1 MIGLSFFG
9 MDKEKILLSTLR
21 GDGRASL
28 TTISRK
34 TRIPVS
40 TLFEVLKR
48 TDKIERHTCLLNF
61 RECGFSIRALFFAK
75 IESQDRERF
84 KEFILKHP
92 NLNNFS
98 KVNNGFDY
106 YYEMV
111 FSDLQSCES
120 FAEDVEKDYSV
131 LMQQIHYVVNDLA
144 REVFWENEQ
153 KCELYPALK

>member
-1 MIGLSFFG
+1 MLS
-9 MDKEKILLSTLR
+9 SLR

-34 TRIPVS
+34 TKIPVS

-61 RECGFSIRALFFAK
+61 RECGFSIRALFFSK
-75 IESQDRERF
+75 VESCDRERF
-84 KEFILKHP
+84 KDFILKHP

-98 KVNNGFDY
+98 KINNGFDY

-111 FSDLQSCES
+111 FCDLQSCEH
-120 FAEDVEKDYSV
+120 FAEKVEMDYS
-131 LMQQIHYVVNDLA
+131 LLLQQVHYVVDDLA
-144 REVFWENEQ
+144 REVFWENPVKVEM
-153 KCELYPALK
+153 YPLLE